1 MLKRAAIKIFGTKH
15 DREMKK
21 MQPLVSHI
29 NSLENSVS
37 NLNEVELK
45 NKTNEF
51 MEALEKGKSLDDIL
65 PEAFAVVRE
74 VAKRTLDMRHYDV
87 QLIGGYFLH
96 KGQITE
102 MKTGE
107 GKTLVATLAIYLNA
121 LTKKGSHLVTV
132 NDYLASR
139 DAEWMG
145 KLYNFLNLSVG
156 VITHNKSDKERKEAY
171 NKDVTY
177 ATNNE
182 LGFDYLRDNMK
193 YSLDDYVQ
201 RAHHFA
207 IVDECDSILVDE
219 ARTPLIISGPS
230 EQSTDKYVNINKTI
244 PKLKLEEHFTIE
256 EKSKSAMLTDAGN
269 AKVEEL
275 LNIENLYEAQN
286 IDLLHHI
293 YQALKAH
300 HLYKRDADYMVKDDE
315 VMIVDEFTGRL
326 QPGRRWSDGL
336 HQAIEAKEGVKVK
349 NENQTLASIT
359 YQNYFRMYDKL
370 SGMTGTADT
379 EAVEF
384 KKIYN
389 LDVTVIP
396 TNEPLVRVDVDDVI
410 YKTEDA
416 KYKAIANDIKDRNT
430 KGQPV
435 LVGTVSIEKSEKLSN
450 FLNKLNVK
458 HNILNAKYHEREA
471 EIVAQAGRKGSV
483 TIATN
488 MAGRGTDIVL
498 GGNPEALAKHFDKSQ
513 DSEAFKAS
521 LNKFTSI
528 CDVEKKEVI
537 EAGGLHI
544 IGTERHESRRIDN
557 QLRGRSGRQ
566 GDPGSS
572 LFYLSMEDNL
582 MRIFGGEKIKQI
594 MHRLNVPDD
603 DPITAPMVSRAIE
616 GAQRKVEGHNFD
628 IRKHLIDYDDVMN
641 QQRNTIYSLRKQVLD
656 GNSTEEIIK
665 EYLGE
670 STSIILDRYAPV
682 EEPPDKWDKTGFANS
697 IAKLFGFDIDIA
709 NINNPQELTD
719 LTKEKI
725 KQAFE
730 KQKEALGENYE
741 NIKKIILLQTI
752 DHKWKDHL
760 QIVDH
765 IRDSVSLRGYAQKD
779 PLIEY
784 KKEAF
789 VAFESMDYAIKKEV
803 IEKLFKIQI
812 VASDGLDALD
822 KREVPKNIKMS
833 SGEAESAFKKGMPF
847 KNVNN
852 RRVKAKEPIVRGE
865 AKVGRNDPCPCG
877 SGKKYKKCCG
887 A

>member
-1 MLKRAAIKIFGTKH
+1 
-15 DREMKK
+15 MKK
-21 MQPLVSHI
+21 TRPLVDKI
-29 NSLENSVS
+29 NSLENKISTLS
-37 NLNEVELK
+37 DADLS

-51 MEALEKGKSLDDIL
+51 LQLLENGQNLDELL
-65 PEAFAVVRE
+65 PEVFAVVRE
-74 VAKRTLDMRHYDV
+74 AAKRTLNMRHYDV

-121 LTKKGSHLVTV
+121 LTKKGVHLVTV
-132 NDYLASR
+132 NDYLALR

-156 VITHNKSDKERKEAY
+156 IITHNKSDKERKQAY
-171 NKDVTY
+171 NEDITY

-193 YSLDDYVQ
+193 YSLESYVQ
-201 RAHHFA
+201 RKHNFA
-207 IVDECDSILVDE
+207 IIDECDSILIDE

-230 EQSTDKYVNINKTI
+230 EQSTDKYLNINKI
-244 PKLKLEEHFTIE
+244 VPKLKLNDHFTIE
-256 EKSKSAMLTDAGN
+256 EKSKSAMLSESGN

-275 LNIENLYEAQN
+275 LNIDNLYEPQN

-300 HLYKRDADYMVKDDE
+300 HLYNKDTDYMIKDNE
-315 VMIVDEFTGRL
+315 VVIVDEFTGRL

-336 HQAIEAKEGVKVK
+336 HQAIEAKEGVRVK
-349 NENQTLASIT
+349 SENQTLASIT
-359 YQNYFRMYDKL
+359 YQNYFRMYSKL

-396 TNEPLVRVDVDDVI
+396 TNKPITRRDMDDVI

-416 KYKAIANDIKDRNT
+416 KYKAIANDIKDRNNN
-430 KGQPV
+430 GQPV
-435 LVGTVSIEKSEKLSN
+435 LVGTVSIDKSEKLSK
-450 FLNKLNVK
+450 FLKAIGVE
-458 HNILNAKYHEREA
+458 HSILNAKYHEKEA
-471 EIVAQAGRKGSV
+471 EIIAQAGRKKAV

-498 GGNPEALAKHFDKSQ
+498 GGNPEALTKHYNKNQ
-513 DSEAFKAS
+513 DSENFRAA
-521 LNKFTSI
+521 LNKYISI
-528 CDVEKKEVI
+528 CDTEKKEVLK
-537 EAGGLHI
+537 AGGLHI

-572 LFYLSMEDNL
+572 LFYLSMEDSL
-582 MRIFGGEKIKQI
+582 MRIFGGERIKKI

-641 QQRNTIYSLRKQVLD
+641 QQRQTIYSLRKQVLD
-656 GNSTEEIIK
+656 GNNTEEIIK
-665 EYLGE
+665 EYLSE
-670 STSIILDRYAPV
+670 LTSLALDNYAP
-682 EEPPDKWDKTGFANS
+682 EQEQSDKWDKAGFSSS
-697 IAKLFGFDIDIA
+697 ISKMFGFDIDIS
-709 NINNPQELTD
+709 NTNTSQELTE

-725 KQAFE
+725 KIAFE

-741 NIKKIILLQTI
+741 NVKKIVLLQTI
-752 DHKWKDHL
+752 DNKWKDHL

-789 VAFESMDYAIKKEV
+789 GAFESMDYSIKKEV

-812 VASDGLDALD
+812 VESQDVSSLD
-822 KREVPKNIKMS
+822 KRDIPKDIKMS
-833 SGEAESAFKKGMPF
+833 STETNLPFDKVNKPIKSAAPLM
-847 KNVNN
+847 
-852 RRVKAKEPIVRGE
+852 RDT

-877 SGKKYKKCCG
+877 SGKKYKKCHG